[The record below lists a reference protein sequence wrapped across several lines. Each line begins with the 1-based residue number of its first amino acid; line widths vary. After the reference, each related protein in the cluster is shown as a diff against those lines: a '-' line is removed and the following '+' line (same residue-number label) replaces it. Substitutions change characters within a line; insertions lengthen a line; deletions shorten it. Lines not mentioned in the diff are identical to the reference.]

1 MSTLDT
7 NAKTRHQPTNGDP
20 HPSVLLE
27 EAVSTLRRAIE
38 APRWDA
44 QLVQVEVSLPLLT
57 HAALPSLLDALSE
70 EDAVYWSTPDGE
82 TRVGLGAVRVIEG
95 SGDSR
100 FVTVREAARA
110 LPSWARLFAGF
121 SFRAG
126 DRDFGDARAVLPRF
140 LIRRFDTGCTL
151 SVWFDRDHHD
161 ERVRSGLRD
170 ALDRLASCWRTPV
183 LASAPVAVAKL
194 EESAEE
200 CDRFVALV
208 AHARAQ
214 IRSGAL
220 EKVTVHR
227 QTRTDTG
234 DARAVS
240 QVLRNLD
247 HAQQTSTRFAFRVRG
262 ITFLGATPERLVRRQ
277 GLHIASDVLAG
288 SLPRTLGTETAA
300 SLLASDKDRSEH
312 ELTRSAISDLLRVR
326 CVELTEDG
334 PQVRALP
341 NLFHLFTAIDG
352 VLRGDDHVLDLVE
365 TLHPTP
371 AVGGSPRSAA
381 LAYIAENERDDRGWY
396 AGPIGWFTPDGDG
409 DFCVALRCARV
420 EGTAL
425 TLYAGAGIVA
435 DSDPMTELAETR
447 SKRRAIAGALDLD
460 LTK

>member
-1 MSTLDT
+1 MSTLDS
-7 NAKTRHQPTNGDP
+7 NAKARPQPTSGDP

-27 EAVSTLRRAIE
+27 EAVSTLRRTIE

-44 QLVQVEVSLPLLT
+44 QLMQVEVNLPRLPQ
-57 HAALPSLLDALSE
+57 AALPSLLDAFPE

-82 TRVGLGAVRVIEG
+82 TSVGLGAVRVLEG
-95 SGDSR
+95 RGDAR
-100 FVTVREAARA
+100 FATLREAARA
-110 LPSWARLFAGF
+110 LPAWVRLFTGF
-121 SFRAG
+121 SFRVG

-140 LIRRFDTGCTL
+140 LVHRFETGCTL
-151 SVWFDRDHHD
+151 SIWFDRDNHD
-161 ERVRSGLRD
+161 ERVRSALRET
-170 ALDRLASCWRTPV
+170 LDRLASCWR
-183 LASAPVAVAKL
+183 APVVVGKPVPVAKL
-194 EESAEE
+194 EESEEE
-200 CDRFVALV
+200 CERFLALV

-227 QTRTDTG
+227 QTYTHTG
-234 DARAVS
+234 AARAVG

-312 ELTRSAISDLLRVR
+312 ELTRSAIADLLRAR
-326 CVELTEDG
+326 CSELTEDG

-341 NLFHLFTAIDG
+341 NLFHLFTAIEG
-352 VLRGDDHVLDLVE
+352 KLRGDDHVLDLVE
-365 TLHPTP
+365 ALHPTP

-409 DFCVALRCARV
+409 DFCVALRCARID
-420 EGTAL
+420 GTSL

-435 DSDPMTELAETR
+435 DSDPKTELAETR
-447 SKRRAIAGALDLD
+447 SKRRAIAIALDLD